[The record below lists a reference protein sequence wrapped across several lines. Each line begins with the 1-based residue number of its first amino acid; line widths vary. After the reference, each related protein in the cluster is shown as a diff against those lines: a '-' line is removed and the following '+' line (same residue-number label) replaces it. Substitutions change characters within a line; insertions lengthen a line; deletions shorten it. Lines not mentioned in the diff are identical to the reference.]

1 MRSTIRSLIGH
12 KVFLFFFGIPLS
24 IWGITVIV
32 VTITTESNLLGFI
45 NTGIIGFILV
55 IVGIF
60 VVYRAR
66 NNQAKIL
73 GALKTYERVSIARLS
88 AELRISEKQ
97 TKNLI
102 INLRA
107 IGKLKASFEPGTGD
121 LLVIEVDGKPPE
133 TFISMPS
140 TELPKYDLEEYKD
153 KQVPRDK
160 DYCSF
165 CGSMVKEN
173 DQFCN
178 NCGSFLQEE

>member
-1 MRSTIRSLIGH
+1 MISTLRSLIGY

-32 VTITTESNLLGFI
+32 VTITTDSNLLGFI

-55 IVGIF
+55 IIGVF
-60 VVYRAR
+60 VVFRAR

-73 GALKTYERVSIARLS
+73 GALKTYERVTLTQLS
-88 AELRISEKQ
+88 SELKISEKQ
-97 TKNLI
+97 TKNAI

-121 LLVIEVDGKPPE
+121 LLVIEVDGKPPK
-133 TFISMPS
+133 TFISMTS
-140 TELPKYDLEEYKD
+140 SDLEEYEEGYKD
-153 KQVPRDK
+153 KQVPKDK
-160 DYCSF
+160 NYCSY
-165 CGSMVKEN
+165 CGSIVKEE

-178 NCGSFLQEE
+178 NCGTFLHEE